1 MKKYSVSIATLFVF
15 ASLLLGVRNAHAL
28 TVSPPVKELAG
39 NPGETVQYIVKLYN
53 ETKDAVTVKATATNF
68 TAKENGAGEPEFADL
83 GTEKESTH
91 DLASWMSLPEGNIT
105 INPLDWQTVIIN
117 IEIPKDA
124 EPGGHYAAAFF
135 APSKNEQAGPD
146 GVSVD
151 YKTGSL
157 VLLTVTGEAKQGG
170 NIKSFSLKN
179 NKSFFEYVPVN
190 MELRVENTGNVHF
203 KPGGTIEIKN
213 IFNKKAAELKVTN
226 SEEEGGNVLPNST
239 RRYDLIWEAQENKDG
254 PQNFWQKA
262 QYEFKHFHF
271 GRYAAIATVVLPQG
285 QAAPLVLN
293 FWIIPWQLLLIA
305 FVGLVVLILLFRT
318 YNRWII
324 KKARSGR

>member
-1 MKKYSVSIATLFVF
+1 MKKYSVFTAILIIFT
-15 ASLLLGVRNAHAL
+15 SLLLGVRDTHAL

-39 NPGETVQYIVKLYN
+39 DPGETVQYIVKLYN

-68 TAKENGAGEPEFADL
+68 TAKENGAGEPEFSDL
-83 GTEKESTH
+83 GTEKEATY
-91 DLASWMSLPEGNIT
+91 DLASWMSLPEGAIS

-135 APSKNEQAGPD
+135 TPSKVEQSGKD

-170 NIKSFSLKN
+170 SVKSFALKN
-179 NKSFFEYVPVN
+179 GKSFYEYVPVN

-203 KPGGTIEIKN
+203 KPGGNVEIKN
-213 IFNKKAAELKVTN
+213 IINKKSAELAVIDT
-226 SEEEGGNVLPNST
+226 EDGGNVLPNST
-239 RRYDLIWEAQENKDG
+239 RRYDIVWGEQDEKNV
-254 PQNFWQKA
+254 PQNFWQKV
-262 QYEFKHFHF
+262 QYEFKNFHC
-271 GRYAAIATVVLPQG
+271 GRYTATASVMLPQG
-285 QAAPLVLN
+285 MAAPVAVS
-293 FWIIPWQLLLIA
+293 FWIIPWQLLLVAI
-305 FVGLVVLILLFRT
+305 VGLTAFILLFRT

-324 KKARSGR
+324 NKARNGR

>member
-1 MKKYSVSIATLFVF
+1 MKKYTVF
-15 ASLLLGVRNAHAL
+15 TAILIIFAGLSFGVRDAHAL

-39 NPGETVQYIVKLYN
+39 DPGETVQYIVKLYN

-68 TAKENGAGEPEFADL
+68 TAKENGAGEPDFADL
-83 GTEKESTH
+83 GTEKEATY
-91 DLASWMSLPEGNIT
+91 DLASWMSLPEGAIS

-117 IEIPKDA
+117 INIPKDA

-135 APSKNEQAGPD
+135 TPTKKDAASAD

-157 VLLTVTGEAKQGG
+157 ALLTVTGEAKQGG
-170 NIKSFSLKN
+170 SVKSFILKN

-203 KPGGTIEIKN
+203 RPGGAIEIKN
-213 IFNKKAAELKVTN
+213 ILNKKSAELAVIN
-226 SEEEGGNVLPNST
+226 SEEGGNVLPNST
-239 RRYDLIWEAQENKDG
+239 RRYDIVWGSQDEKNM
-254 PQNFWQKA
+254 PQNFWQKV
-262 QYEFKHFHF
+262 QYEFKNFHC
-271 GRYAAIATVVLPQG
+271 GKYTAIAAIVLPQG
-285 QAAPLVLN
+285 NATPMEVS
-293 FWIIPWQLLLIA
+293 FWIIPWQLLLVVV
-305 FVGLVVLILLFRT
+305 VGLVVVWFVFRT

-324 KKARSGR
+324 KKARNGR

>member
-1 MKKYSVSIATLFVF
+1 MKKYSALTVSLIIF
-15 ASLLLGVRNAHAL
+15 AGLSFGVRDAHAL

-39 NPGETVQYIVKLYN
+39 DPGQTVQYIVKLYN

-83 GTEKESTH
+83 GTEKEATH
-91 DLASWMSLPEGNIT
+91 DLASWMSVPEGAIV
-105 INPLDWQTVIIN
+105 INPLDWQNVIIN
-117 IEIPKDA
+117 INIPKDA

-135 APSKNEQAGPD
+135 TPSKTENAGPD

-170 NIKSFSLKN
+170 SVKSFSLKN
-179 NKSFFEYVPVN
+179 NKQFYEYVPIS
-190 MELRVENTGNVHF
+190 MELRVENSGNVHF
-203 KPGGTIEIKN
+203 KPGGAVEIKN
-213 IFNKKAAELKVTN
+213 IFNKKAGEIKVT
-226 SEEEGGNVLPNST
+226 EAEAGGNVLPGST
-239 RRYDLIWEAQENKDG
+239 RRYDLTWEKQEDKNV

-262 QYEFKHFHF
+262 QYEFKHFRC
-271 GRYAAIATVVLPQG
+271 GRYVVTASVVLPQG
-285 QAAPLVLN
+285 PASPVSVS
-293 FWIIPWQLLLIA
+293 FWIIPWQLLLMVTA
-305 FVGLVVLILLFRT
+305 GLVLFILLFRT

-324 KKARSGR
+324 KKARSGK

>member
-1 MKKYSVSIATLFVF
+1 MKKNTLLTTGLLFF
-15 ASLLLGVRNAHAL
+15 ISLLLGVREAHAL

-53 ETKDAVTVKATATNF
+53 ETKDAVTVKSMATNF
-68 TAKENGAGEPEFADL
+68 TAKENGAGEPDFSDL
-83 GTEKESTH
+83 GTEKEATY
-91 DLASWMSLPEGNIT
+91 DLASWMSLPEGAIS

-135 APSKNEQAGPD
+135 TPTKKDATSAD
-146 GVSVD
+146 GISVD

-157 VLLTVTGEAKQGG
+157 ALLTVTGEAKQGG
-170 NIKSFSLKN
+170 SVKSFVLKN
-179 NKSFFEYVPVN
+179 SKSFFEYVPVN

-203 KPGGTIEIKN
+203 KPGGAIEIKN
-213 IFNKKAAELKVTN
+213 IFNKKSAELAVIN
-226 SEEEGGNVLPNST
+226 SEEGGNVLPNST
-239 RRYDLIWEAQENKDG
+239 RRYDIVWGAQDEKNM
-254 PQNFWQKA
+254 PQSFWQKV
-262 QYEFKHFHF
+262 QYEFKNFHC
-271 GRYAAIATVVLPQG
+271 GKYTAVAAIVLPQG
-285 QAAPLVLN
+285 PAVPVSLS
-293 FWIIPWQLLLIA
+293 FWIIPWQLLLVAI
-305 FVGLVVLILLFRT
+305 VGLTALILLFRT